1 MRKILLGLCLWLGT
15 AGLLQAAEPVAVP
28 AALKAKLEE
37 MLPGGVPD
45 GIRPAAVP
53 GLWEV
58 SIGLNVVY
66 FSADGRYL
74 LRGELLDVDSG
85 ENLTEV
91 AVRGKRLEVIQALG
105 EEGMIVYAPEK
116 ETRHTVTVFT
126 DVDCGYCRKLH
137 EGMAEMNRLGIKVR
151 YLAFP
156 RAGIGSPTFQKMAAI
171 WCAKDQRKAM
181 DTAKAGQPLAG
192 ADATCDHPIAEHLAL
207 VRALGLTGTPAL
219 VFEDGRLVPGY
230 MPPDRLLALLE
241 EGRPE
246 GKVAGKAKGG
256 GALPQ

>member
-1 MRKILLGLCLWLGT
+1 MRKILLALCLCT
-15 AGLLQAAEPVAVP
+15 AGTLQAAETADVP
-28 AALKAKLEE
+28 AALKAKLEQ
-37 MLPGGVPD
+37 MLPGGVPE
-45 GIRPAAVP
+45 GIRPTPMP

-58 SIGLNVVY
+58 SLGLDVVY

-74 LRGELLDVDSG
+74 LRGELLDVDTGQS
-85 ENLTEV
+85 LTEV
-91 AVRGKRLEVIQALG
+91 ALRAKRLEALQALG
-105 EEGMIVYAPEK
+105 EDGMIVYAPEK

-156 RAGIGSPTFQKMAAI
+156 RAGVGSPTFQKMTAI

-181 DTAKAGQPLAG
+181 DAAKAGQPV
-192 ADATCDHPIAEHLAL
+192 ADADGTCDHPLAEHLAL

-219 VFEDGRLVPGY
+219 VLEDGRLVPGY

-241 EGRPE
+241 EGQPG
-246 GKVAGKAKGG
+246 GKVAAAKAKQRVPS
-256 GALPQ
+256 PQ